1 MSLDAIRA
9 ARAYVETFFDDGA
22 AQGIKKL
29 ERQLDAL
36 GDKAR
41 SIGGNLLAISAPIL
55 GLGAAAVTHF
65 TAAGSALDDMSQ
77 RTGIGVSSLSE
88 LSHAAQMSGTSLESL
103 ESALVKQTRF
113 LGDLQSGSKGAANT
127 LAQLGLSTDDLAGL
141 SGDQAFLVL
150 ADAVSQ
156 VDDEVTRTNLAMD
169 VFGKGATEL
178 LPMLNA
184 GSAGIEKLRQ
194 EARDL
199 GIVMSDEDAA
209 AAAEFGDMIDRLWA
223 QILALTSQ
231 VGSALIPTLSKM
243 IDQITP
249 LLTAGIEWI
258 SQNDEIVLL
267 FAEVSAGVMA
277 GGAALVGLGFATSAA
292 ATGMGY
298 VVSAGSS
305 VIGTVISI
313 GKTVA
318 MLLNPISLISGAWG
332 VLLGGFSTA
341 GAVFA
346 ALPTALAIGAI
357 GALAYAFIDFESI
370 FQSVIGTLTSGWN
383 QIVDGLS
390 ESLGLAAQLVQNGEI
405 TLAMELVWAQIELL
419 WGQGTRW
426 LVEQIGTF
434 VTATVS
440 ALAAGIEKL
449 GTLLDKTRNALARQI
464 AAAGEYVGIL
474 PEGTSETLNEMQAAG
489 QVGTSSLHDMA
500 KALEASGDSFMH
512 MGENVDELQAKL
524 NALKGQAVEANVRAE
539 IQKTEKA
546 AVDSVKKRG
555 GMQPQL
561 DFTGGALGG
570 TFSGN
575 AGRMLY
581 SQGGESKV
589 VSGLANVEK
598 SVDGVRSAI
607 LDTWGRVGA

>member
-1 MSLDAIRA
+1 MSLDAIKA

-36 GDKAR
+36 GGKAR
-41 SIGGNLLAISAPIL
+41 AIGGNLLAISAPIL
-55 GLGAAAVTHF
+55 GIGAAAVTHF

-103 ESALVKQTRF
+103 ESALVKQTKF

-184 GSAGIEKLRQ
+184 GSAGIAKLRQ

-209 AAAEFGDMIDRLWA
+209 SAAEFGDMIDSLWS
-223 QILALTSQ
+223 QLGALTNQVGAALVPTLLQLGQFIQPILTAGIQWIDENAALVVTIAGVATGVAVAGGVLMTAGVIASGLAAGLGLVVT
-231 VGSALIPTLSKM
+231 VGSALAGVLGFLLS
-243 IDQITP
+243 P
-249 LLTAGIEWI
+249 LGLITAGI
-258 SQNDEIVLL
+258 
-267 FAEVSAGVMA
+267 
-277 GGAALVGLGFATSAA
+277 VGLIAT
-292 ATGMGY
+292 TIDWG
-298 VVSAGSS
+298 
-305 VIGTVISI
+305 
-313 GKTVA
+313 
-318 MLLNPISLISGAWG
+318 GAWG
-332 VLLGGFSTA
+332 
-341 GAVFA
+341 
-346 ALPTALAIGAI
+346 
-357 GALAYAFIDFESI
+357 
-370 FQSVIGTLTSGWN
+370 TL
-383 QIVDGLS
+383 VDGLS

-464 AAAGEYVGIL
+464 AAAGEYVGVL

-500 KALEASGDSFMH
+500 KALEASGDSFMT
-512 MGENVDELQAKL
+512 MGNNVDELQAKL

>member
-41 SIGGNLLAISAPIL
+41 AIGGNLLAISAPIL

-88 LSHAAQMSGTSLESL
+88 LSHAAQMSGTSLDSL

-113 LGDLQSGSKGAANT
+113 LGDLQSGSKGAAQT

-209 AAAEFGDMIDRLWA
+209 SAAEFGDMIDSLWS
-223 QILALTSQ
+223 QLGALTNQ
-231 VGSALIPTLSKM
+231 VGSALVPTLLQLGQF
-243 IDQITP
+243 IQPI
-249 LLTAGIEWI
+249 LTAGIQWI
-258 SQNDEIVLL
+258 DEN
-267 FAEVSAGVMA
+267 
-277 GGAALVGLGFATSAA
+277 AALVVTIAGVATGVAVAGGVLMTAGVIASGLAAGLGLIVTVGSALAGVLGFLLSPLGLITAGIVGLIAT
-292 ATGMGY
+292 TIDWG
-298 VVSAGSS
+298 
-305 VIGTVISI
+305 
-313 GKTVA
+313 
-318 MLLNPISLISGAWG
+318 GAWG
-332 VLLGGFSTA
+332 
-341 GAVFA
+341 
-346 ALPTALAIGAI
+346 
-357 GALAYAFIDFESI
+357 
-370 FQSVIGTLTSGWN
+370 TL
-383 QIVDGLS
+383 VDGLS

-500 KALEASGDSFMH
+500 KALEASGDSFMT
-512 MGENVDELQAKL
+512 MGNNVDELQAKL

>member
-41 SIGGNLLAISAPIL
+41 AIGGNLLAISAPIL

-88 LSHAAQMSGTSLESL
+88 LSHAAQMSGTSLDSL

-113 LGDLQSGSKGAANT
+113 LGDLQSGSKGAAQT

-209 AAAEFGDMIDRLWA
+209 SAAEFGDMIDSLWS
-223 QILALTSQ
+223 QLGALTNQ
-231 VGSALIPTLSKM
+231 VGSALVPTLLQLGQF
-243 IDQITP
+243 IQPI
-249 LLTAGIEWI
+249 LTAGIQWI
-258 SQNDEIVLL
+258 DDN
-267 FAEVSAGVMA
+267 
-277 GGAALVGLGFATSAA
+277 AALVVTIAGVATGVAVAGGVLMTAGVIASGLAAGLGLIVTVGSALAGVLGFLLSPLGLITAGIVGLIAT
-292 ATGMGY
+292 TIDWG
-298 VVSAGSS
+298 
-305 VIGTVISI
+305 
-313 GKTVA
+313 
-318 MLLNPISLISGAWG
+318 GAWG
-332 VLLGGFSTA
+332 
-341 GAVFA
+341 
-346 ALPTALAIGAI
+346 
-357 GALAYAFIDFESI
+357 
-370 FQSVIGTLTSGWN
+370 TL
-383 QIVDGLS
+383 VDGLS

-500 KALEASGDSFMH
+500 KALEASGDSFMT
-512 MGENVDELQAKL
+512 MGNNVDELQAKL

>member
-1 MSLDAIRA
+1 MSLDAIKA

-41 SIGGNLLAISAPIL
+41 AIGGNLLAISAPIL
-55 GLGAAAVTHF
+55 GIGAAAVTHF

-209 AAAEFGDMIDRLWA
+209 AAAEFGDMIDSLWS
-223 QILALTSQ
+223 QLGALTNQVGAALVPTLLQLGQFIQPILTAGIQWIDENAALVVTIAGVATGVAVAGGVLMTAGVIASGLAAGLGLIVT
-231 VGSALIPTLSKM
+231 VGSALAGVLGFLLS
-243 IDQITP
+243 P
-249 LLTAGIEWI
+249 LGLITAGI
-258 SQNDEIVLL
+258 
-267 FAEVSAGVMA
+267 
-277 GGAALVGLGFATSAA
+277 VGLIAT
-292 ATGMGY
+292 TIDWG
-298 VVSAGSS
+298 
-305 VIGTVISI
+305 
-313 GKTVA
+313 
-318 MLLNPISLISGAWG
+318 GAWG
-332 VLLGGFSTA
+332 
-341 GAVFA
+341 
-346 ALPTALAIGAI
+346 
-357 GALAYAFIDFESI
+357 
-370 FQSVIGTLTSGWN
+370 TL
-383 QIVDGLS
+383 VDGLS

-440 ALAAGIEKL
+440 TLAAGIKQL
-449 GTLLDKTRNALARQI
+449 GTMLDKTRNFLARQI

-500 KALEASGDSFMH
+500 KALEASGDSFMT
-512 MGENVDELQAKL
+512 MGNNVDELKAKL

>member
-1 MSLDAIRA
+1 MSLDAIKA

-41 SIGGNLLAISAPIL
+41 AIGGNLLAISAPIL
-55 GLGAAAVTHF
+55 GIGAAAVTHF

-209 AAAEFGDMIDRLWA
+209 SAAEFGDMIDSLWS
-223 QILALTSQ
+223 QLGALTNQVGAALVPTLLQLGQFIQPILTAGIQWIDENAALVVTIAGVATGVAVAGGVLMTAGVIASGLAAGLGLVVT
-231 VGSALIPTLSKM
+231 VGSALAGVLGFLLS
-243 IDQITP
+243 P
-249 LLTAGIEWI
+249 LGLITAGI
-258 SQNDEIVLL
+258 
-267 FAEVSAGVMA
+267 
-277 GGAALVGLGFATSAA
+277 VGLIAT
-292 ATGMGY
+292 TIDWG
-298 VVSAGSS
+298 
-305 VIGTVISI
+305 
-313 GKTVA
+313 
-318 MLLNPISLISGAWG
+318 GAWG
-332 VLLGGFSTA
+332 
-341 GAVFA
+341 
-346 ALPTALAIGAI
+346 
-357 GALAYAFIDFESI
+357 
-370 FQSVIGTLTSGWN
+370 TL
-383 QIVDGLS
+383 VDGLS
-390 ESLGLAAQLVQNGEI
+390 ESLGLAAQLVQIGEI

-500 KALEASGDSFMH
+500 KALEASGDSFMT
-512 MGENVDELQAKL
+512 MGNNVDELQAKL